1 MSRKSCILGRFALP
15 LAAVLLASA
24 TFPAGAVTLSVCHG
38 YNCAFRKALPLSG
51 RDEARLSAIMAAGV
65 KDAEAER
72 KAVARAIAYLEVR
85 ATGIIGVRD
94 LAKAG
99 LTGSGK
105 IGQMDCLD
113 ESANSTTYMKHLEAR
128 NLLRYHS
135 VQPVTARGIMID
147 GRYPHSTA
155 VLKDKAGKI
164 WAVDSWYEPGG
175 GEPDIM
181 EMSEWRKRGVGGAR

>member
-1 MSRKSCILGRFALP
+1 MSKRSYIAFVLALP

-24 TFPAGAVTLSVCHG
+24 TVTVDAATLSVCHG
-38 YNCAFRKALPLSG
+38 YNCAYRKALPLSG
-51 RDEARLSAIMAAGV
+51 KDEAGLSAIMSAGA
-65 KDAEAER
+65 KSAEAER
-72 KAVARAIAYLEVR
+72 KAVAKAIAYLEKR
-85 ATGIIGVRD
+85 ATTVIGVKD
-94 LAKAG
+94 LPKASLAG
-99 LTGSGK
+99 GGK

-128 NLLRYHS
+128 NLLSYHT

-155 VLKDKAGKI
+155 VLKDKAGKV

-181 EMSEWRKRGVGGAR
+181 EMSEWRERGVGGAR